1 MRLINKK
8 CCWVSAIN
16 EYDDSQIVVIPQNG
30 NPYFVSFPNDYQ
42 SHIFQVPENSLVGVS
57 KASGGGTVAT
67 QYYGSGP
74 AADASVFPF
83 DAGRTEYNAFEFFVA
98 IPGTALKIRYSA

>member
-1 MRLINKK
+1 MRIINQKR
-8 CCWVSAIN
+8 CWVSARN

-30 NPYFVSFPNDYQ
+30 NPYFAPFPNDYND
-42 SHIFQVPENSLVGVS
+42 HTFQVPENSLVGVS

-74 AADASVFPF
+74 ATNASVFPF
-83 DAGRTEYNAFEFFVA
+83 DADRTEYNAFEFFVA
-98 IPGTALKIRYSA
+98 IPGTALKITYSA